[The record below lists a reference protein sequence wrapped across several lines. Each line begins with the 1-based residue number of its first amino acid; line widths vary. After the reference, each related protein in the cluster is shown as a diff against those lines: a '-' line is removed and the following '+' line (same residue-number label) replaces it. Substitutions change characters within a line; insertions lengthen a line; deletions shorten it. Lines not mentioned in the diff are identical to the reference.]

1 MCGICGFIDITNDPQ
16 SDQIIRKMNDVL
28 HHRGPDDDGY
38 WSQRDL
44 GIYFGHKRLSILDLS
59 KMVLNLFNLLQK
71 GILLFLMGRYI
82 IFNQLRK
89 K

>member
-44 GIYFGHKRLSILDLS
+44 GIYFDT
-59 KMVLNLFNLLQK
+59 QK
-71 GILLFLMGRYI
+71 I
-82 IFNQLRK
+82 IDS
-89 K
+89 

>member
-1 MCGICGFIDITNDPQ
+1 MCGICGFIDIPTNQ
-16 SDQIIRKMNDVL
+16 STTIRKMNDVL

-59 KMVLNLFNLLQK
+59 KNGSQPFQSSSK
-71 GILLFLMGRYI
+71 RYI
-82 IFNQLRK
+82 IIFNVYML
-89 K
+89 

>member
-59 KMVLNLFNLLQK
+59 KNGSQPFQSSSK